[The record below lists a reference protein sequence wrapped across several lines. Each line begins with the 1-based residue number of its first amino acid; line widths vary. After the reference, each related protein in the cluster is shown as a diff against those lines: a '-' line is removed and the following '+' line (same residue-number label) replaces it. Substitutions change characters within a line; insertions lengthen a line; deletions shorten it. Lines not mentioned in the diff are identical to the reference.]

1 MYLLSNQENEGEFFR
16 KEFVITNRQANENF
30 IKPNEMRNLPSGQRE
45 SLDDKMQYLRKFK
58 KTVQNSRVN

>member
-30 IKPNEMRNLPSGQRE
+30 IKPNEMRNTATLDSQ
-45 SLDDKMQYLRKFK
+45 SLIRIERLKEATYSKDGLLIKR
-58 KTVQNSRVN
+58 